1 MASKPNILFVSHDAN
16 RAGAQLFLLNIMKD
30 FKAAGYGVQLL
41 CLLKWG
47 PLLSDF
53 ESVCEVKESPK
64 KSKKKSKL
72 LSKIIKIDS
81 KKGFSSFIKETY
93 GSRKIDFIY
102 ANTIATACSATQ
114 IKDVLQVPLISH
126 IHELQF
132 SLDLYAGKS
141 EKENLL
147 KSSDG
152 IIACS
157 QAVKDNLVEGDS
169 TLASKTTVIHSFVD
183 NESVLELFKNS
194 VPKAIKEEFN
204 LPQDAFLA
212 GACGNAEWRK
222 GLDVFINLVNAI
234 KQNNSNQKIHFV
246 WIGLKP
252 EGKYYE
258 QIMYDVRKMNIA
270 DYVTFISPTPK
281 AVEIINALDVFVV
294 SSREDPF
301 PLVML
306 EAALCQKPILGFKNT
321 GGCSE
326 FVKDE
331 AGILAEYLDVNGMA
345 KNLLYLANNK
355 EIREAKGK
363 SGHNSILTNYSFEH
377 SVEKLKQYL
386 DKF

>member
-30 FKAAGYGVQLL
+30 FKAAGYGIQLL

-47 PLLSDF
+47 PLLSEF
-53 ESVCEVKESPK
+53 EEVCEVKESPK
-64 KSKKKSKL
+64 QSKKKSKI
-72 LSKIIKIDS
+72 LSKIIKADA
-81 KKGFSSFIKETY
+81 KKDFKGFIDETY
-93 GSRKIDFIY
+93 GSKKIDFIY

-114 IKDVLQVPLISH
+114 IKEVLSVPLISH

-132 SLDLYAGKS
+132 SLDLYARKS

-157 QAVKDNLVEGDS
+157 QAVKDNLVEGDPS
-169 TLASKTTVIHSFVD
+169 LASKTTVIHSFVD
-183 NESVLELFKNS
+183 NESVLKLYKNS
-194 VPKAIKEEFN
+194 IAESIKEEFK
-204 LPQDAFLA
+204 LPKDAILA

-222 GLDVFINLVNAI
+222 GLDIFISLVNAI
-234 KQNNSNQKIHFV
+234 KQKETKQKIHFV
-246 WIGLKP
+246 WIGLKA
-252 EGKYYE
+252 EGTYYE
-258 QIMYDVRKMNIA
+258 QIMYDVRKMGISE
-270 DYVTFISPTPK
+270 YVTFINPTPK

-306 EAALCQKPILGFKNT
+306 EAALCKKPILGFKNT

-331 AGILAEYLDVNGMA
+331 AGILAAYLDVEGMA
-345 KNLLYLANNK
+345 ENLLYLADNK
-355 EIREAKGK
+355 EIREAKGQN
-363 SGHNSILTNYSFEH
+363 GHNSILTNYSFEH
-377 SVEKLKQYL
+377 SVEKLKVYL
-386 DKF
+386 EKF

>member
-41 CLLKWG
+41 FLLKWG
-47 PLLSDF
+47 PLLSEF
-53 ESVCEVKESPK
+53 EEVCEVKESPK
-64 KSKKKSKL
+64 QSKKKSKI
-72 LSKIIKIDS
+72 LSKLIKTDS
-81 KKGFSSFIKETY
+81 KKDFKEFIKEGY
-93 GSRKIDFIY
+93 SSEKIDFIY

-114 IKDVLQVPLISH
+114 IKEVLQVPLISH

-169 TLASKTTVIHSFVD
+169 RLAAKTTVIHSFVD
-183 NESVLELFKNS
+183 NESVLKLFKNA
-194 VPKAIKEEFN
+194 VPKSIKEEFK

-222 GLDVFINLVNAI
+222 GLDIFISLVNAI
-234 KQNNSNQKIHFV
+234 KQKNPSKKIHFV

-258 QIMYDVRKMNIA
+258 QIMYDVRKMGIA

-331 AGILAEYLDVNGMA
+331 AGILAEYLDVDGMA
-345 KNLLYLANNK
+345 KNLLYLSDHK
-355 EIREAKGK
+355 DIGETKGK
-363 SGHNSILTNYSFEH
+363 NGHNSILKNYSFEH
-377 SVEKLKQYL
+377 SVEKLKTYL
-386 DKF
+386 ANF

>member
-47 PLLSDF
+47 PLLQEF
-53 ESVCEVKESPK
+53 EEVCEVKESPK
-64 KSKKKSKL
+64 KAKKRSRI
-72 LSKIIKIDS
+72 LSKIVKSDVQ
-81 KKGFSSFIKETY
+81 KDFSNFIEENY

-102 ANTIATACSATQ
+102 ANTIATACSASQ
-114 IKDVLQVPLISH
+114 IKTALNVPLISH

-132 SLDLYAGKS
+132 SLDLYAGTAD
-141 EKENLL
+141 KETFL

-157 QAVKDNLVEGDS
+157 QAVKDNLVENDAS
-169 TLASKTTVIHSFVD
+169 LASKTTVIHSFVD
-183 NESVLELFKNS
+183 NDSVLKLFKNS
-194 VPKAIKEEFN
+194 VPKSIKEEFN
-204 LPQDAFLA
+204 LPQDAFLT

-222 GLDVFINLVNAI
+222 GLDIFISLVNSI
-234 KQNNSNQKIHFV
+234 KQKNPSQKIHFV
-246 WIGLKP
+246 WIGLKA

-258 QIMYDVRKMNIA
+258 QIMYDVRKMGIS

-321 GGCSE
+321 GGCLE

-331 AGILAEYLDVNGMA
+331 AGILAEYLDVDGMA
-345 KNLLYLANNK
+345 KNLLYLSEHKDIA
-355 EIREAKGK
+355 ETKGK
-363 SGHNSILTNYSFEH
+363 NGHNSILKNYSFEH
-377 SVEKLKQYL
+377 SVEKLKVYL
-386 DKF
+386 ANF

>member
-30 FKAAGYGVQLL
+30 FKAAGYGIQLL

-47 PLLSDF
+47 PLLSEF
-53 ESVCEVKESPK
+53 EEVCEVKESPK
-64 KSKKKSKL
+64 QSKKKSKI
-72 LSKIIKIDS
+72 LSKIIKADA
-81 KKGFSSFIKETY
+81 KRDFKGFIDETY
-93 GSRKIDFIY
+93 GSKKIDFIY

-114 IKDVLQVPLISH
+114 IKEVLSVPLISH

-132 SLDLYAGKS
+132 SLDLYARKS

-157 QAVKDNLVEGDS
+157 QAVKDNLVEGDPS
-169 TLASKTTVIHSFVD
+169 LASKTTVIHSFVD
-183 NESVLELFKNS
+183 NESVLKLYKNS
-194 VPKAIKEEFN
+194 IAESIKEEFK
-204 LPQDAFLA
+204 LPKDAILA

-222 GLDVFINLVNAI
+222 GLDIFISLVNAI
-234 KQNNSNQKIHFV
+234 KQKETKQKIHFV
-246 WIGLKP
+246 WIGLKA

-258 QIMYDVRKMNIA
+258 QIMYDVRKMGISE
-270 DYVTFISPTPK
+270 YVTFINPTPK

-306 EAALCQKPILGFKNT
+306 EAALCKKPILGFKNT

-331 AGILAEYLDVNGMA
+331 AGILAAYLDVEGMA
-345 KNLLYLANNK
+345 ENLLYLADNK
-355 EIREAKGK
+355 EIREAKGQN
-363 SGHNSILTNYSFEH
+363 GHNSILTNYSFEH
-377 SVEKLKQYL
+377 SVEKLKVYL
-386 DKF
+386 EKF